1 MTRFNTVKT
10 RASALWRPVR
20 EAARKLIPA
29 RWVRWAVIYVPLV
42 TVTVLFALKVAGGMG
57 DMVAY
62 VLESGA
68 RSVPVLIGLSIAYG
82 ASVVLGWNL
91 DNAERAK
98 YQRLLVAGGQNARG
112 AFLVLAGEA
121 ASVLALAYIILRA
134 MLAWQG

>member
-1 MTRFNTVKT
+1 MQPKFWATFKDH
-10 RASALWRPVR
+10 AS
-20 EAARKLIPA
+20 KLAPA
-29 RWVRWAVIYVPLV
+29 RWVRWAVIYVPFF
-42 TVTVLFALKVAGGMG
+42 TVAVLFALKVAGGMG

-134 MLAWQG
+134 LLAWQG

>member
-1 MTRFNTVKT
+1 MQQPKFLAKFK
-10 RASALWRPVR
+10 AL
-20 EAARKLIPA
+20 ARKLIPA
-29 RWVRWAVIYVPLV
+29 RWVRWAVIYVPFV
-42 TVTVLFALKVAGGMG
+42 TSAVLFALKVAGGMG

-134 MLAWQG
+134 LLAWQG

>member
-1 MTRFNTVKT
+1 MNQPKFWAKFKD
-10 RASALWRPVR
+10 RAS
-20 EAARKLIPA
+20 KLVPD
-29 RWVRWAVIYVPLV
+29 RWVRWAAIYVPAV

-134 MLAWQG
+134 LLAWQG

>member
-1 MTRFNTVKT
+1 MQQPKFWAAFKT
-10 RASALWRPVR
+10 H
-20 EAARKLIPA
+20 ARKLVPA
-29 RWVRWAVIYVPLV
+29 RWVRWALIYIPAF
-42 TVTVLFALKVAGGMG
+42 TAAVLFALKVAGGMS
-57 DMVAY
+57 DMTAY

-91 DNAERAK
+91 DNTERAK

-121 ASVLALAYIILRA
+121 ASVLVLAYIILRA
-134 MLAWQG
+134 LLAWQG

>member
-1 MTRFNTVKT
+1 MQPKFWAKFKT
-10 RASALWRPVR
+10 LAS
-20 EAARKLIPA
+20 KLAPA
-29 RWVRWAVIYVPLV
+29 RWVRWAAIYVPLV
-42 TVTVLFALKVAGGMG
+42 TVTVLFTLKVAGGMG

-134 MLAWQG
+134 LLAWHG

>member
-1 MTRFNTVKT
+1 MQPKFWAAFK
-10 RASALWRPVR
+10 AF
-20 EAARKLIPA
+20 ARKLAPA
-29 RWVRWAVIYVPLV
+29 RWVRWAVLYIPAF
-42 TVTVLFALKVAGGMG
+42 TATVLFALKVAGGMG

-134 MLAWQG
+134 LLAWQG

>member
-1 MTRFNTVKT
+1 MQPKFWAKFKER
-10 RASALWRPVR
+10 
-20 EAARKLIPA
+20 ARKLVPA
-29 RWVRWAVIYVPLV
+29 RWVRWAVIYVPFF
-42 TVTVLFALKVAGGMG
+42 TVAVLFALRVAGGMS
-57 DMVAY
+57 DMTAY

-134 MLAWQG
+134 LLSWQG

>member
-1 MTRFNTVKT
+1 MQPKLWAKFKE
-10 RASALWRPVR
+10 RAH
-20 EAARKLIPA
+20 KLIPA
-29 RWVRWAVIYVPLV
+29 RWVRWAVIYVPFF
-42 TVTVLFALKVAGGMG
+42 TVAVLFALKVAGGMG

-121 ASVLALAYIILRA
+121 ASVLALTYIILRA
-134 MLAWQG
+134 LLAWQG

>member
-1 MTRFNTVKT
+1 MQQPKFWAKLKT
-10 RASALWRPVR
+10 L
-20 EAARKLIPA
+20 ARKLAPA
-29 RWVRWAVIYVPLV
+29 RWVRWAVIYVPFFTATIL
-42 TVTVLFALKVAGGMG
+42 LALRVAGGM
-57 DMVAY
+57 DDLIAY

-91 DNAERAK
+91 DNDDRAK

-134 MLAWQG
+134 LLAWQG

>member
-1 MTRFNTVKT
+1 MQPKFWAKFKT
-10 RASALWRPVR
+10 LAS
-20 EAARKLIPA
+20 KLVPQ
-29 RWVRWAVIYVPLV
+29 RWVRWSVIYVPFFTGV
-42 TVTVLFALKVAGGMG
+42 VLFALKVAGGMG

-91 DNAERAK
+91 DNADRAK

-134 MLAWQG
+134 LLAWQG

>member
-1 MTRFNTVKT
+1 MQQPKFLAKFK
-10 RASALWRPVR
+10 AL
-20 EAARKLIPA
+20 ARKLIPA
-29 RWVRWAVIYVPLV
+29 RWVRWAVIYVPFV
-42 TVTVLFALKVAGGMG
+42 TGAVLFALKVAGGMG

-91 DNAERAK
+91 DSAERAK

-134 MLAWQG
+134 LLAWQG

>member
-1 MTRFNTVKT
+1 MQQPKFWAKFKT
-10 RASALWRPVR
+10 L
-20 EAARKLIPA
+20 ARKLAPA
-29 RWVRWAVIYVPLV
+29 RWVRWAVIYVPFF
-42 TVTVLFALKVAGGMG
+42 TVAVLFALKVAGGMG

-68 RSVPVLIGLSIAYG
+68 RSVPVLIGLSITYG

-134 MLAWQG
+134 LLAWQG

>member
-1 MTRFNTVKT
+1 MQQPKFWAKFKD
-10 RASALWRPVR
+10 RAS
-20 EAARKLIPA
+20 KLAPA
-29 RWVRWAVIYVPLV
+29 RWVRWAVIYVPLF
-42 TVTVLFALKVAGGMG
+42 TVAVLFALKVAGGMG

-68 RSVPVLIGLSIAYG
+68 RSVPVLIGLSITYG

-91 DNAERAK
+91 DNTERAK

-121 ASVLALAYIILRA
+121 AAMLALIYIVLRA
-134 MLAWQG
+134 LLAWQG

>member
-1 MTRFNTVKT
+1 MQQPKFWAKFKT
-10 RASALWRPVR
+10 L
-20 EAARKLIPA
+20 ARNLAPA
-29 RWVRWAVIYVPLV
+29 RWVRWAVIYVPFV
-42 TVTVLFALKVAGGMG
+42 TVAVLFALKVAGGMG

-62 VLESGA
+62 VMESGA

-91 DNAERAK
+91 DNDDRAK

-121 ASVLALAYIILRA
+121 ASVLALVYIILRA
-134 MLAWQG
+134 LLAWQG

>member
-1 MTRFNTVKT
+1 MQQPKFLAKFK
-10 RASALWRPVR
+10 AL
-20 EAARKLIPA
+20 ARKLIPA
-29 RWVRWAVIYVPLV
+29 RWVRWAVIYVPVV
-42 TVTVLFALKVAGGMG
+42 TVAVLFALKVAGGMG

-134 MLAWQG
+134 LLAWQG

>member
-1 MTRFNTVKT
+1 MQPKFWATFKD
-10 RASALWRPVR
+10 RAS
-20 EAARKLIPA
+20 KLAPA
-29 RWVRWAVIYVPLV
+29 RWVRWAVIYVPLF
-42 TVTVLFALKVAGGMG
+42 TVAVLFALKVAGGMG

-82 ASVVLGWNL
+82 LSCVMGWNL

-134 MLAWQG
+134 LLAWQG

>member
-1 MTRFNTVKT
+1 MQPRFWVNFKGF
-10 RASALWRPVR
+10 
-20 EAARKLIPA
+20 ARKLAPV
-29 RWVRWAVIYVPLV
+29 RWVRWAVIYVPFFTATIL
-42 TVTVLFALKVAGGMG
+42 LALRVAGGM
-57 DMVAY
+57 DDLIAY

-91 DNAERAK
+91 DNDERAK

-134 MLAWQG
+134 LLAWQG

>member
-1 MTRFNTVKT
+1 MQPKFWAKFKER
-10 RASALWRPVR
+10 
-20 EAARKLIPA
+20 ARKLIPA
-29 RWVRWAVIYVPLV
+29 RWVRWAVIYVPLF
-42 TVTVLFALKVAGGMG
+42 TIAVLFALKVAGGMG

-82 ASVVLGWNL
+82 LSCVLGWNL

-121 ASVLALAYIILRA
+121 ASVLALAYIVLRA
-134 MLAWQG
+134 LLAWQG